1 MKKKLEENE
10 KWKRKIKMIN
20 KKIIY
25 KKWKI
30 KIKERKIKKQ
40 KMKNEKEKKLKTKT
54 EIKNDK

>member
-1 MKKKLEENE
+1 
-10 KWKRKIKMIN
+10 MIN

-30 KIKERKIKKQ
+30 QMKERKIKKQ
-40 KMKNEKEKKLKTKT
+40 KMKNEKEKKLKTKK